1 VVLALVGLVL
11 AGGAVAVDDV
21 VRGVQQGHELSG
33 DVRREL
39 EVWQQLGGVGSAV
52 FVFLL
57 IYLTHTARAR
67 RMLDWLAAF
76 LLTMGVVQGLK
87 MMIGRVRPSF
97 GEHTEWLGPG
107 GARSVREGEAP
118 IHAWEMGADGVARL
132 WSMPSSHS
140 AAGVV
145 LAVFLAALYPKL
157 RPLCALM
164 VFVVM
169 FGRVWTGAHWLSD
182 VLAGASIALLIA
194 TPCVHGY
201 WGVRTMDWVWRR
213 VVNKDARAMYP
224 YMKER
229 GL

>member
-1 VVLALVGLVL
+1 MLIALAGMVLA
-11 AGGAVAVDDV
+11 AVAVPFDGV
-21 VRGVQQGHELSG
+21 VRDIQQGHELGG
-33 DVRREL
+33 DVRREV
-39 EVWQQLGGVGSAV
+39 EVWQQFGGVGSAV

-57 IYLTHTARAR
+57 IFFVQRERVR
-67 RMLDWLAAF
+67 RMLDWGAAF

-87 MMIGRVRPSF
+87 MTIGRVRPSF
-97 GEHTEWLGPG
+97 GAHTEWLGPLG
-107 GARSVREGEAP
+107 TWSVHEGEAP
-118 IHAWEMGADGVARL
+118 IHAWEVSADGAARV

-157 RPLCALM
+157 KPLCALM

-169 FGRVWTGAHWLSD
+169 FGRIWTGAHWLSD

-201 WGVRTMDWVWRR
+201 WGVRTIDWVWRR
-213 VVNKDARAMYP
+213 MVDRNARAMYP
-224 YMKER
+224 QMKER
-229 GL
+229 EL